1 MIRCPDIRRAELEL
15 EAAKLDVLAA
25 RAEFFPSLRLTAGI
39 GYEAFNAPLL
49 FSTPQSMLYSAA
61 GELLMLVFNRKA
73 INAGYFSSNARQTQA
88 VVEYEQAILNG
99 YIEVVNELTRISNLE
114 KSFLLKSEEVDVLRQ
129 SINIANVLF
138 KSARADYMEVL
149 LTQRDALNSRME
161 LIETRKEQWEAMVNA
176 YRALGGGWQ

>member
-1 MIRCPDIRRAELEL
+1 LIRCPDIRRAELEL

-73 INAGYFSSNARQTQA
+73 SKPVTSA
-88 VVEYEQAILNG
+88 VMPGKHKQLLNM
-99 YIEVVNELTRISNLE
+99 NR
-114 KSFLLKSEEVDVLRQ
+114 
-129 SINIANVLF
+129 LF
-138 KSARADYMEVL
+138 
-149 LTQRDALNSRME
+149 
-161 LIETRKEQWEAMVNA
+161 
-176 YRALGGGWQ
+176 